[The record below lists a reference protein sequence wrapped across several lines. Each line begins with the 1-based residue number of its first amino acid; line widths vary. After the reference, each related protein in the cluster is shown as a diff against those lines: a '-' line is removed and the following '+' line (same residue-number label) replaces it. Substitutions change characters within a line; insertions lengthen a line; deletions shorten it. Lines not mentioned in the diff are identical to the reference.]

1 MSKYLIAFN
10 FFIHFNSF
18 NAIIIITNCQPR
30 IDLSAGQGD
39 SAKACLEARV
49 PFCGLVLSENHAA
62 RLEVSL
68 TDHVLKLMRTEGSS
82 HFRPDAVSD
91 VGEGPEKPPKKRSTP
106 GGGQPKP
113 TKPPK
118 QAKHNEEAGE
128 GPKPKPPKKTK
139 KEKKDDEEPEEGD
152 SEHSSM
158 PW

>member
-1 MSKYLIAFN
+1 ML
-10 FFIHFNSF
+10 FFIHFNL
-18 NAIIIITNCQPR
+18 NAIIIANCQPR

-82 HFRPDAVSD
+82 HFRPDAVSE
-91 VGEGPEKPPKKRSTP
+91 VGEAPEKLLKKRVTS

-113 TKPPK
+113 HKPPK
-118 QAKHNEEAGE
+118 QAKRDEEAGE

-139 KEKKDDEEPEEGD
+139 KEKKDDDEEPEEGD